1 MAVATRQCCGAVVDV
16 VEVGSVVVVD
26 VGSGGVVVV
35 VGASPGEPGA
45 TWNSQVP
52 EAQSLGG
59 AVVST

>member
-16 VEVGSVVVVD
+16 GSVVVD